1 MAQTLSHLSTF
12 FAGSNQTL
20 ITLANNPVPLTAHEA
35 LSGIFG
41 SISLCAWIFVLVPQL
56 YENYTSSS
64 ASGVSLLFISIWLLG
79 DITNLIGSIWAQ
91 LVPTVTALAVYF
103 CFADAVLIVQVVYYE
118 YWYNRARKGEILDV
132 DGDEEEPLLG
142 RRTSGGSIG
151 LPGSHVRDRR
161 RSSHGQANGAGGAET
176 TGGSRRSSAL
186 AKIDEDAEDDR
197 PSAKRPWLI
206 NVPGILA
213 ICILGTAG
221 WAICFKTGVWT
232 PHATPEEERRG
243 LPGGKDKSTPLGAEI
258 LGYISAVAYLGARI
272 PQIVKNWRE
281 QSCEGLSLLFFLLSL
296 AGNLTYGAGIL
307 FHSTDSDYIVKNLP
321 WLIGSL
327 GTIAEDVLIFVQ
339 FKLYADGKRKGDDE
353 AIA

>member
-1 MAQTLSHLSTF
+1 M
-12 FAGSNQTL
+12 L
-20 ITLANNPVPLTAHEA
+20 I
-35 LSGIFG
+35 
-41 SISLCAWIFVLVPQL
+41 PQL
-56 YENYTSSS
+56 YENYTSHS

-79 DITNLIGSIWAQ
+79 DITNLLGSIWAS

-118 YWYNRARKGEILDV
+118 YWYNRAGVRRGDVRDGNGVADGEEED
-132 DGDEEEPLLG
+132 DEEEPLLG
-142 RRTSGGSIG
+142 RRTSAGSIG
-151 LPGSHVRDRR
+151 LPGSHVGERR
-161 RSSHGQANGAGGAET
+161 RSSHGHGQVNGNGNAGTEANGAN
-176 TGGSRRSSAL
+176 RRDSAL
-186 AKIDEDAEDDR
+186 GKIDEDAEDDR
-197 PSAKRPWLI
+197 PSAKRQWLI
-206 NVPGILA
+206 NVSGILA

-221 WAICFKTGVWT
+221 WAVCYKTGLWT
-232 PHATPEEERRG
+232 PHATPEDERRN
-243 LPGGKDKSTPLGAEI
+243 LPGGKDESTPLGAEI

-307 FHSTDSDYIVKNLP
+307 FHSVDSDYVVKNLP

-327 GTIAEDVLIFVQ
+327 GTIAEDVLIFIQ
-339 FKLYADGKRKGDDE
+339 FKLYADGKRRADDE